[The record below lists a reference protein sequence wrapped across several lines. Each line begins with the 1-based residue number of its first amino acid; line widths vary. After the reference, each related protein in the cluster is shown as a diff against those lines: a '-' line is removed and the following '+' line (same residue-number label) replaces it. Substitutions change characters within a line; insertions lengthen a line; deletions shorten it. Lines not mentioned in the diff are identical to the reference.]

1 MLIKANMNLYFNN
14 QMRKKVDQ
22 DQEADQRKNKNKR
35 RKKIDYILFQNL
47 MLFPITVKLFES
59 LNHKFGLFIYFI

>member
-1 MLIKANMNLYFNN
+1 MK
-14 QMRKKVDQ
+14 KKVDQ

-47 MLFPITVKLFES
+47 MLFPIIVKLFEA
-59 LNHKFGLFIYFI
+59 